1 MDIAATRRADPYY
14 RDPTGEIREA
24 YWTEAPRGQVTRY

>member
-14 RDPTGEIREA
+14 RDPAGESREA